1 MEQKE
6 TKKEPQ
12 KKNNPE
18 TKGCIVGLLWII
30 IIFLLIAAWIALL
43 LAPPFGTALAI
54 LIAFVVLAVL
64 ESS

>member
-6 TKKEPQ
+6 TKQEPQ
-12 KKNNPE
+12 KKNSSE
-18 TKGCIVGLLWII
+18 TKGCIVGLLWIVV
-30 IIFLLIAAWIALL
+30 IFLLIAGWIALL

-64 ESS
+64 Q